1 MYQRTLTVKNQL
13 GFHAR
18 AAALFVQLAN
28 RFDAEVTVCKDN
40 LETNGKSI
48 MGLLTLA
55 ASKGTEVCIKAQ
67 GPEAEEAL
75 EALTDLVNRGFDE
88 D

>member
-1 MYQRTLTVKNQL
+1 MVKNKL

-28 RFDAEVTVCKDN
+28 RFDAEVVVCKDS
-40 LETNGKSI
+40 LEANGKSI

-55 ASKGTEVCIKAQ
+55 ASKGTEVCIKTEGKESEKAL
-67 GPEAEEAL
+67 AEL
-75 EALTDLVNRGFDE
+75 SDLVNRGFDE

>member
-1 MYQRTLTVKNQL
+1 LYQRVLTVKNQL

-28 RFDAEVTVCKDN
+28 RFDAEVAVCKDN
-40 LETNGKSI
+40 LEANGKSI

-55 ASKGTEVCIKAQ
+55 ASKGTEVCVKAQ
-67 GPEAEEAL
+67 GEDAEEAL
-75 EALTDLVNRGFDE
+75 EALSDLVNRGFDE